1 MKQLLVLFLWSF
13 TLILGCTADRPTTGA
28 GLQDGDRRIGQVY
41 LVRGLTG
48 MFSTGMD
55 HLGKLL
61 RQQGVAAA
69 VIMHTQGADAADAII
84 ANSAPGTPIIII
96 GHSLGAD
103 EAVSIARRLEES
115 HRTVD
120 LLITLDPIDAPRVP
134 ANVLHAVNYYRP
146 GTLGIIPLFRG
157 TPLHAEAGAPSVTNI
172 DLNDDPRL
180 LEPGTNHFTI
190 DKNSLIQEEI
200 VRQVLAICDK
210 PRQSEPVLAK
220 ARLNPES
227 GSLDSAASDRD
238 SNSGPVHA
246 PQ

>member
-1 MKQLLVLFLWSF
+1 MRELRVLVVLSF
-13 TLILGCTADRPTTGA
+13 ALIMGCTADRPTA
-28 GLQDGDRRIGQVY
+28 GSGLADGDQRIGQVY

-55 HLGKLL
+55 HLGDAL
-61 RQQGVAAA
+61 RREGVACA
-69 VIMHTQGADAADAII
+69 VIMHTQGSDAADAII
-84 ANSAPGTPIIII
+84 AHSPPGTPIIII

-103 EAVSIARRLEES
+103 EAVSMARRLEES

-120 LLITLDPIDAPRVP
+120 LLITLDPVDAPRVP

-172 DLNDDPRL
+172 DLNDDTRL
-180 LEPGTNHFTI
+180 LEQGTNHFTI
-190 DKNSLIQEEI
+190 DKNSRIQEEI

-210 PRQSEPVLAK
+210 ARQSEPVLAK

-227 GSLDSAASDRD
+227 GSLDSAASARD
-238 SNSGPVHA
+238 SNSVPVHA